1 MRTQQTYMVERH
13 ARRGAFWQA
22 DVYTAQ
28 GAYIGTASGWTKQG
42 RDEKIQALIVKAERN
57 G

>member
-1 MRTQQTYMVERH
+1 MVERH